1 LTWLVEIAEVSRAG
15 YYKWRSTESK
25 RKTRQQRDQILKEY
39 LLAIHRSRPF
49 YGYSRMQVAL
59 RKEGFHVNHKRVY
72 RLMKELNIQSVIRK
86 KRRYFGKELS
96 VIHPNRLNRKFK
108 ASEPNRMY
116 VTDITYIPFG
126 TRFFYLSSIQD
137 LYNNEIVAW
146 RVSHRNDLKLV
157 MDTVEELAKKRDVH
171 GAILHSDQGFQYT
184 SKQYNQRIERL
195 GLMGSHSR
203 KGNCLDN
210 ACIESFFSHLKTET
224 LYFSQCKTEQELYQA
239 IDNYIWFYNHERF
252 QKNSTIVLQLNTETQ
267 WLHSL
272 FYSCL
277 LDRGKTTR

>member
-1 LTWLVEIAEVSRAG
+1 MTWLVEIAEVSRAG

-25 RKTRQQRDQILKEY
+25 RKTRQQRDQILKEH

-49 YGYSRMQVAL
+49 YGYPRMQAAL

-86 KRRYFGKELS
+86 KRRYFGKEPS

-252 QKNSTIVLQLNTETQ
+252 QKKLNHCAPVEYRNTMVA
-267 WLHSL
+267 
-272 FYSCL
+272 
-277 LDRGKTTR
+277 